1 MTHSANMQMSTCV
14 WPSTGT
20 WANYQCLPPLPEKKK
35 SENTMNHLQQ
45 PSTAI
50 RYLILYVGLLG
61 QQVDSV
67 DYKAGHQ
74 PLRPQLY
81 DWGPHEWKD

>member
-1 MTHSANMQMSTCV
+1 MCVAIHWNMGKLSM
-14 WPSTGT
+14 PG
-20 WANYQCLPPLPEKKK
+20 PPPTFPEKKK
-35 SENTMNHLQQ
+35 SENTVDHLHQ

-81 DWGPHEWKD
+81 DWDPHEWKD

>member
-1 MTHSANMQMSTCV
+1 MLTCK
-14 WPSTGT
+14 WPHVCGHPLEHGQIINAWT
-20 WANYQCLPPLPEKKK
+20 APPFPEKKK
-35 SENTMNHLQQ
+35 SEHTVNHLQQ

-50 RYLILYVGLLG
+50 RYLLLYVGLLG

-81 DWGPHEWKD
+81 DWDTHEWKD